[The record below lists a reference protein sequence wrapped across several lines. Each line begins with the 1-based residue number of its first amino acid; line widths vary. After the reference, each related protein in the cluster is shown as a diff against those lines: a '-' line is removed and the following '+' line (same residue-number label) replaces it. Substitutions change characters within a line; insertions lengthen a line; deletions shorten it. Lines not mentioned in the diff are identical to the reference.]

1 MSEQAARMRFVTEMA
16 KLTVWIRQCHDG
28 RWEAID
34 WYGKLITTGR
44 YRASV
49 EHEVRQ
55 VASIE
60 VNCIYATAVIIDP
73 KDRQSK
79 RKPKGMR
86 RVNHV

>member
-16 KLTVWIRQCHDG
+16 KLTVWIRQATDG

-34 WYGKLITTGR
+34 WYGKLITTNR
-44 YRASV
+44 YRSSV
-49 EHEVRQ
+49 EWEVRQ
-55 VASIE
+55 MAAQES
-60 VNCIYATAVIIDP
+60 NCIYATAVIIDP

-86 RVNHV
+86 RY